1 MSHITMQTEIEVKIK
16 ECIDDID
23 DKKQNKINDVYKI
36 ETRIE
41 KYYKLIEPIKK
52 ELDEIEEYNY
62 KIKEYIEK
70 LEIKINFYKMLI
82 ETKDENEGIIKF
94 DVNEIKL
101 KIKENEE
108 MKDIMLLKINKT
120 SDLKFKYDE
129 INDKFNTRISIISD
143 IFYLLDYIICKINDS
158 IEYTSIIYT
167 DQYKYMIY
175 DNFKPSYI
183 KEKIENLLDDSET
196 FKNNDKNNDKNN
208 NIEYLDDA
216 LNYIDEV
223 CDMNEIMYNSLDEK
237 YNLKINELIED
248 LLNQGY
254 DEIKK
259 KSDTI
264 GEYSK
269 IKYED
274 IEEEKEKIKLNQNI
288 IDELY
293 SMFGNMRFGLT
304 NKCEACKCE
313 IKKDTRLELF
323 YKYKNL
329 DEDYCLLH
337 AYIKMDRNFNRYI
350 DGEWHENNCGCKIC
364 N

>member
-1 MSHITMQTEIEVKIK
+1 MQTEIEVKIK

-23 DKKQNKINDVYKI
+23 DKNPNKINDVYKI
-36 ETRIE
+36 ESRIE

-52 ELDEIEEYNY
+52 EIDEIEEYNY

-94 DVNEIKL
+94 DINEIQL

-108 MKDIMLLKINKT
+108 MKSIMLLKIKEPDELN
-120 SDLKFKYDE
+120 FKYNE

-143 IFYLLDYIICKINDS
+143 IFYLLDDIKYEINNS
-158 IEYTSIIYT
+158 IEYTSKIRI
-167 DQYKYMIY
+167 DEYKRLIY
-175 DNFKPSYI
+175 DNFEPRYI
-183 KEKIENLLDDSET
+183 KEKITNLICDSET
-196 FKNNDKNNDKNN
+196 FKKNKFYN
-208 NIEYLDDA
+208 NIEYMDNE

-223 CDMNEIMYNSLDEK
+223 CDMNEIMYNCLDEK

-254 DEIKK
+254 DEIYKK
-259 KSDTI
+259 CDKINQYS
-264 GEYSK
+264 SK
-269 IKYED
+269 IKYTD
-274 IEEEKEKIKLNQNI
+274 IQKEKEKIKLNQNI

-304 NKCEACKCE
+304 NKCKVCKCE

-323 YKYKNL
+323 YKYKDL

-337 AYIKMDRNFNRYI
+337 AYIKMDCDYSRHT
-350 DGEWHENNCGCKIC
+350 DGEWHENGCKCKIC
-364 N
+364 Y